1 MRIPKVRFVKSVA
14 NIRDLPA
21 IQLPEIAMVGR
32 SNVGKS
38 SMINSLFN
46 QRNLA
51 KTSSTP
57 GKTRLINYFLVDE
70 TFYLVDL
77 PGYGYTKISNK
88 ITRTWEKLITGYL
101 VDNPNLKWVF
111 LLIDSR
117 HELMNLDRQMINWLT
132 EIGIPFVAV
141 LTKCDKISKNRLSVR
156 LKQIESELAVISIL
170 PYSAKL
176 HQGRDKAHEM
186 FTNLTI
192 NV

>member
-1 MRIPKVRFVKSVA
+1 MSIPKVRFVKSVA
-14 NIRDLPA
+14 DIRDIPT
-21 IQLPEIAMVGR
+21 IKLPEIAMVGR

-46 QRNLA
+46 QRHLA

-156 LKQIESELAVISIL
+156 IKQIESELVVISIL

-186 FTNLTI
+186 FAKM
-192 NV
+192 NVDV